1 MSATGDAVDGFVE
14 VSGYRLA
21 ADRSYDPASHLWVQI
36 LEPGRVRVGV
46 DPLGVETSGTI
57 AQLAFASLGDLVARN
72 EPFGSLEAAKFVGP
86 LLSPLSGTVT
96 AVNDAVVAD
105 PRLVEGDPFGAGWLV
120 ELEPSDPGG
129 ELPLLVAG
137 EERIRDWFA
146 AELEDYKL
154 KGLIAE

>member
-1 MSATGDAVDGFVE
+1 MSHVE
-14 VSGYRLA
+14 VCGYRLA
-21 ADRSYDPASHLWVQI
+21 LDRSYDPASHLWVQI

-57 AQLAFASLGDLVARN
+57 AQLAFASPGEVLRRG

-96 AVNDAVVAD
+96 ATNQAALAD
-105 PRLVEGDPFGAGWLV
+105 PRLVERDPFGEGWLV

-129 ELPLLVAG
+129 ELPLLVEG
-137 EERIRDWFA
+137 EERLCPWFA
-146 AELEDYKL
+146 AEVQDYRL